1 MLIVRK
7 TELKVEANGFL
18 P

>member
-1 MLIVRK
+1 M
-7 TELKVEANGFL
+7 EANGFL